1 MSDTE
6 IVRVLAMKYASFVD
20 DRQFARMREIMS
32 EDFTQS
38 GPGFAA
44 SSLAE
49 FITNLDILNN
59 YSATFHL
66 VGNQLGEW
74 QNEIYQGETWGV
86 ASHIHEEDGVQFK
99 LDMGIR
105 YQDVIENFAGTF
117 KYASRDLKIIWTQDL
132 PTHS

>member
-6 IVRVLAMKYASFVD
+6 TVRVLAMKYASFVD
-20 DRQFARMREIMS
+20 DRQFTRMREIMCD
-32 EDFTQS
+32 DFSQS
-38 GPGFAA
+38 GPGFGAD
-44 SSLAE
+44 SLTE
-49 FITNLDILNN
+49 FIANLEILNN

-74 QNEIYQGETWGV
+74 KNEIYRGETWGV
-86 ASHIHEEDGVQFK
+86 ASHIHEKDGVQFK

-105 YQDVIENFAGTF
+105 YQDVIEDFAGTF
-117 KYASRDLKIIWTQDL
+117 KYASRDLNIIWTQDL